1 MKPLQILDR
10 FFVPFISEDVISA
23 RIKDLAEQMNLDFE
37 GKNPVFIGILN
48 GSFMFCSDLIR
59 LVNIPCEISF
69 MKCSSYEGTS
79 STGFVKQLFGLNQDI
94 KNRHIVL
101 IEDII
106 DTGFTMEFIL
116 NEITK
121 QEPASIKICT
131 LLLKPEA
138 LKVPIKADYIG
149 FETENKFLLGYGLD
163 YDGYGRNLPE
173 IYVELEQ

>member
-10 FFVPFISEDVISA
+10 YFVPFISETAISA
-23 RIKDLAEQMNLDFE
+23 RIKDLASQITSDYE

-48 GSFMFCSDLIR
+48 GSFMFCSDLLR

-79 STGFVKQLFGLNQDI
+79 STGVVKQLFGLNQDI
-94 KNRHIVL
+94 KGRHIVL

-116 NEITK
+116 KEISK
-121 QEPASIKICT
+121 QEPTSIKICT
-131 LLLKPEA
+131 LLFKPEA
-138 LKVPIKADYIG
+138 LKAPIQSDYIG

-163 YDGYGRNLPE
+163 YNGYGRNLPE
-173 IYVELEQ
+173 IYVELE